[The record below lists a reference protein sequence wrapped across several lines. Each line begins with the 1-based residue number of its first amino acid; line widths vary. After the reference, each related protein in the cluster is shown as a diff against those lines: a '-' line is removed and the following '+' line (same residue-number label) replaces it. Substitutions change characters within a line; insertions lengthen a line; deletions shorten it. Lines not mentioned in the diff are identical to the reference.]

1 MDRNSVIGF
10 ALIFL
15 LLLAWMYVT
24 TPDPEE
30 LERRQA
36 ERQAE
41 EDTLSEEVIPDE
53 PEDDPAADPEAVDV
67 VEDED
72 GEPEFGIFSTYTAAD
87 TSETVVKSPRYEI
100 TFTSVGGGPSK
111 FELTRHR
118 TWEGNNVQLIPDTTR
133 SAYSLEFISTENYQV
148 QTDQLLFEQ
157 LTPENEIEL
166 TSDDEAEL
174 QYALNLEDGS
184 RLIYTYRFH
193 GDRYRV
199 DFDVEFEGVE
209 DHIGAR
215 SYEMLWR
222 PGLNKTEHG
231 RATQGSRFS
240 EAMYTSGYSRAGG
253 VLEQFK
259 LDEEGTDES
268 LISGD
273 IDWVASKN
281 KFFTQM
287 IKPMGS
293 TEGATLSADIDGD
306 PQDPATVHRYTTGI
320 RSRVAQDNVAQFSM
334 YVGPLEYRQLRH
346 FDATGYDMVE
356 TAPPFFGWLNWF
368 TDPFVRWIILPFF
381 NFFGGLVGNVGIVL
395 ILFAVAVK
403 LVLYPLTKKSFQS
416 MAAMKEIQP
425 EMKEIQEKYKDN
437 PQKQQEM
444 TLKLFRKAKVNPLGS
459 CLPMLLQMP
468 ILITFFMF
476 FQNAIELRQE
486 SFLWADDLSAPD
498 VILNLPFH
506 VPLLGDHIS
515 GFVLIM
521 AVSMVF
527 MMKMSGQSQA
537 APNPALKA
545 MQYVMPVVLFFV
557 FNSFSSGLSLYYA
570 CFNFLSVG
578 QQQLINKTAP
588 KIDKEGLMESIDK
601 KKAKEM
607 KKQRIQ
613 EEKEKR
619 KEERR
624 KKNEEEEEIEDTK

>member
-10 ALIFL
+10 ILIFL

-30 LERRQA
+30 LERQQA
-36 ERQAE
+36 EREAQEDTLTEEVDPDRDELAE
-41 EDTLSEEVIPDE
+41 EDPDDIGVA
-53 PEDDPAADPEAVDV
+53 EDDE
-67 VEDED
+67 
-72 GEPEFGIFSTYTAAD
+72 GRPEFGVFDTFTSTD
-87 TSETVVKSPRYEI
+87 TTETVVKSPRYEI
-100 TFTSVGGGPSK
+100 TFTTVGGGPS
-111 FELTRHR
+111 EYRLTRHNN
-118 TWEGNNVQLIPDTTR
+118 WEGQPVQLIPDTTR
-133 SAYSLEFISTENYQV
+133 SAYALEFISTENYRV
-148 QTDQLLFEQ
+148 DTEHLIFEQ
-157 LTPENEIEL
+157 LHSEDEIEIEAGE
-166 TSDDEAEL
+166 EAEL

-184 RLIYTYRFH
+184 RMIYTYRFH
-193 GDRYRV
+193 GDQYRM
-199 DFDVEFEGVE
+199 DLDIEFDGVE
-209 DHIGAR
+209 QYIGGR
-215 SYEMLWR
+215 SYELLWR
-222 PGLNKTEHG
+222 PGLNQTEHG
-231 RATQGSRFS
+231 RTTQGSRFS

-253 VLEQFK
+253 VVERFQRDEPGQEEQ
-259 LDEEGTDES
+259 

-293 TEGATLSADIDGD
+293 TEGATLTADISGELDD
-306 PQDPATVHRYTTGI
+306 TESILKYSTGI
-320 RSRVAQDNVAQFSM
+320 RSRVAQDDQAQFSM
-334 YVGPLEYRQLRH
+334 FVGPLDYYQLRD
-346 FDATGYDMVE
+346 FDASGYEMVE
-356 TAPPFFGWLNWF
+356 TTPPFFGWLSWF
-368 TDPFVRWIILPFF
+368 TDPLVKWIVVPFF
-381 NFFGGLVGNVGIVL
+381 NFFGGLVGNVGVVL
-395 ILFAVAVK
+395 ILFAIAVK
-403 LVLYPLTKKSFQS
+403 LVLYPLTKKSFKS
-416 MAAMKEIQP
+416 MAAMREIQP

-437 PQKQQEM
+437 PQKQQEA

-468 ILITFFMF
+468 ILITFFAF
-476 FQNAIELRQE
+476 FQNSIELRQQ

-498 VILNLPFH
+498 VIINLPFT
-506 VPLLGDHIS
+506 VPMLGDHIS

-570 CFNFLSVG
+570 CFNLLSVG
-578 QQQLINKTAP
+578 QQQLINKTTGST
-588 KIDKEGLMESIDK
+588 IDKEELMESVDK

-613 EEKEKR
+613 EEKQRK

-624 KKNEEEEEIEDTK
+624 KKAAEEEETG